1 MHNSKPTWFRVELVN
16 VQTIMARCGYG
27 EGRTF
32 AEAQEDALRKAREID
47 PDAYLSEC
55 GDEVRFAGG
64 IHC

>member
-1 MHNSKPTWFRVELVN
+1 MATKSKRFRVELVN

-27 EGRTF
+27 EGKTLV
-32 AEAQEDALRKAREID
+32 EAQEDAIRKAREID
-47 PDAYLSEC
+47 PDAYLSDC